1 MWFAGI
7 EWYKANALDFKLI
20 LQNLPRDLKT
30 ERDEDEF
37 SEVENDQMQMLERG
51 QVKEKVWARERERES
66 ERKRMENMIIIKKM
80 ETDIGL
86 F

>member
-51 QVKEKVWARERERES
+51 QVKEKVWAREREREWA
-66 ERKRMENMIIIKKM
+66 EKDGKYDNN
-80 ETDIGL
+80 
-86 F
+86 